1 MNPKLEIILTYLVST
16 FAFIA
21 TIKAITGNAP
31 LFNISFLVVNTIL
44 WCISATIKLYKYK
57 KIKRYIEFNSI
68 NKVKKKNGKMG
79 IFTHLTTFFII
90 NSIILYPS

>member
-1 MNPKLEIILTYLVST
+1 MNPKLEIILTYLVSV

-21 TIKAITGNAP
+21 TIKALTGNAP

-44 WCISATIKLYKYK
+44 WFISATIILYKYK

-68 NKVKKKNGKMG
+68 NKVKKKMERWGFLP
-79 IFTHLTTFFII
+79 I
-90 NSIILYPS
+90 